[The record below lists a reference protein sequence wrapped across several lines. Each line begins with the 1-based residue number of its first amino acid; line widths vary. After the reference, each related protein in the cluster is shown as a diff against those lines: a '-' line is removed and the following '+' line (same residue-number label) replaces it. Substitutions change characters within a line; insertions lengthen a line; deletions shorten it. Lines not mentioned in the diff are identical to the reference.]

1 MLKFTLEKTSE
12 KSKAR
17 AGRIVTPHGEIE
29 TPIFMPVGT
38 VGSVKGVAPR
48 ELDEIG
54 AQIILG
60 NTYHLHLR
68 PGEDTVAHF
77 GGLAKFNS
85 WNKPTLTDSGGFQVF
100 SLAKLN
106 KINEDG
112 VEFRSHLDG
121 SKLFLSPE
129 KSMEIQQ
136 KIGADIMMAFDECV
150 PYPSEKI
157 YVEKSLELTTRWAE
171 RCLKAKTREDQALFG
186 IIQGGVFP
194 DLRKR
199 SAEQICALPFDGFAI
214 GGLSV
219 GEDIPTMY
227 EITDFIT
234 DYMPADKPRYLM
246 GVGTPEDL
254 LNGIERG
261 VDMFDCVMPT
271 RNARNALLFT
281 NNGKLHIKAARHRL
295 SDAPVDEECGC
306 YTCRNFSR
314 GYLRHLYKS
323 GELLALK
330 LNSIHNLH
338 FYLSL
343 VKRARNA
350 INNGF
355 FEDFKKEILDKIS
368 FGGDNV

>member
-1 MLKFTLEKTSE
+1 MFEFTLEKTSE

-106 KINEDG
+106 KIGEEG

-129 KSMEIQQ
+129 KSIEIQQ

-171 RCLKAKTREDQALFG
+171 RCLKAKTRDDQALFG

-194 DLRKR
+194 DLRRR
-199 SAEQICALPFDGFAI
+199 SAEQICALPFEGFAI

-227 EITDFIT
+227 EIADFIT
-234 DYMPADKPRYLM
+234 DHMPADKPRYLM

-261 VDMFDCVMPT
+261 IDMFDCVMPT

-281 NNGKLHIKAARHRL
+281 NSGKLHIKAARYRL
-295 SDAPVDEECGC
+295 SDEPVDAECGC

-314 GYLRHLYKS
+314 GYLRHLYKT

-355 FEDFKKEILDKIS
+355 FEDFKKEILDKIT

>member
-1 MLKFTLEKTSE
+1 MFSYELQHKSD

-17 AGRIVTPHGEIE
+17 AGLIKTPHGEIE

-38 VGSVKGVAPR
+38 VGSVKGVCPEDLNA
-48 ELDEIG
+48 LG

-68 PGEDTVAHF
+68 PGDEVVAHF
-77 GGLAKFNS
+77 GGLASFNN

-100 SLAKLN
+100 SLGKLN
-106 KINEDG
+106 KITEEG
-112 VEFRSHLDG
+112 VHFRSHLDG

-129 KSMEIQQ
+129 TSMEIQQ
-136 KIGADIMMAFDECV
+136 NIGADIMMAFDECV
-150 PYPSEKI
+150 SYPSERK
-157 YVEKSLELTTRWAE
+157 YVEESVELTARWAE
-171 RCLKAKTREDQALFG
+171 RCLKAKTNDAQALFG
-186 IIQGGVFP
+186 IIQGGVHK
-194 DLRKR
+194 DLRQR
-199 SAEQICALPFDGFAI
+199 SAEQITALPFDGFAI

-227 EITDFIT
+227 EITEHTTDF
-234 DYMPADKPRYLM
+234 MPEDKPRYLM

-254 LNGIERG
+254 LNGILRG

-281 NNGKLHIKAARHRL
+281 SAGRVHIKNAEFRL
-295 SDAPVDEECGC
+295 SDGPVDKECDC

-314 GYLRHLYKS
+314 GYLRHLYKA
-323 GELLALK
+323 GELLAYR

-350 INNGF
+350 IKYGF
-355 FEDFKKEILDKIS
+355 FEDFYSETLDKMRP
-368 FGGDNV
+368 GGNNV